1 MAALLVGRRGVPRFR
16 AKTMPS
22 LAPML
27 EQVTPAVVNIA
38 TYTTVQVRNP
48 LMDDPFFRRF
58 FNVPEQQHRYR
69 RTQAAGSGVIV
80 DARQGYIVTNNH
92 VVDRADE
99 ITVTLSDGRALPAKL
114 VGTDAQVDLA
124 VLKVDA
130 SSWRRSGSPIRA
142 GCASATTWLPS
153 AIRSAS
159 IRR

>member
-1 MAALLVGRRGVPRFR
+1 MPFLFAVLLGMLIVSDASAGIPGED
-16 AKTMPS
+16 MPS

-80 DARQGYIVTNNH
+80 DARLGYIVTNNH
-92 VVDRADE
+92 VIDRADE
-99 ITVTLSDGRALPAKL
+99 ITVTLSDGRAMPAKL
-114 VGTDAQVDLA
+114 VGTDTQVDLA
-124 VLKVDA
+124 
-130 SSWRRSGSPIRA
+130 SWHGPSGRSEQP
-142 GCASATTWLPS
+142 LFE
-153 AIRSAS
+153 
-159 IRR
+159 